1 MEQSKKLN
9 FDGQP
14 IFCGID
20 VHKKSW
26 KVTVR
31 TNLVELKTFSQPP
44 SATALMSFLRHRYP
58 SASYRVVYEV
68 GFCGFHIQREL
79 QALGVDCIIA
89 NPADVPTMDK
99 EKQQKTDTVDSRKLS
114 KSLSAGMLEGI
125 HVPSVQEQDDRCVL
139 RNYHQ
144 FVRDQTRC
152 KNRLKG
158 WLYFQGV
165 EVEDRKYWSRNYIR
179 QLREMPLPTEAART
193 SLDLLLEAFESAK
206 AQVLRATRALRAL
219 SREERHLEQVELIRS
234 IPGIGQIHA
243 LLFLLEVGDIN
254 RFRSFDKLCAYVGLV
269 PSTRSS
275 GEQERTGRM
284 THRSNTR
291 LKSALIE
298 ASWTAVKVDPA
309 LTLAF
314 SEYARKMQ
322 KSRAIIKIA
331 RKLLNRIRY
340 VLRNQRRYQVGVVA

>member
-1 MEQSKKLN
+1 MEQNKKLD

-31 TNLVELKTFSQPP
+31 TDLVELKTFSQPP
-44 SATALMSFLRHRYP
+44 SATALLSFLKHRYP
-58 SASYRVVYEV
+58 AASYRVVYEA
-68 GFCGFHIQREL
+68 GFCGFHLQRQL

-99 EKQQKTDTVDSRKLS
+99 EKQQKSDAVDSRKLS
-114 KSLSAGMLEGI
+114 KSLSAGMLAGI
-125 HVPSVQEQDDRCVL
+125 HVPTVQEQDDRCVL

-165 EVEDRKYWSRNYIR
+165 EVEDRSYWSRNFIKR
-179 QLREMPLPTEAART
+179 LREMPLPTAAART
-193 SLDLLLEAFESAK
+193 SLDLLLQALESAK
-206 AQVLRATRALRAL
+206 LQVLRATRALRAL
-219 SREERHLEQVELIRS
+219 SREERHREQVELIRS
-234 IPGIGQIHA
+234 IPGIGQVHA
-243 LLFLLEVGDIN
+243 MLFLLELGDIR
-254 RFRSFDKLCAYVGLV
+254 RFGSLDRLCAYVGLV

-275 GEQERTGRM
+275 GEQERVGRL
-284 THRSNTR
+284 THRTNSR

-298 ASWTAVKVDPA
+298 ASWTAVRMDPA

-314 SEYARKMQ
+314 SQYARKMQ
-322 KSRAIIKIA
+322 KSKAIIKIA

-340 VLRNQRRYQVGVVA
+340 VLVNRRQYESGVVA